1 MTLTE
6 AAEDARLLRMI
17 YKNNQKINR
26 ITMKTLIYI
35 IIIILIPVMMQ
46 AQYTGGAGRG
56 DASFSLYNTH
66 LPVIKINEKLPQ
78 KYGLHQNF
86 PNPFNPETKIKFEL
100 SQTDNGKQNT
110 VTKLVIYDIS
120 GKEVKILVNE
130 TLPPGFYEVDFN
142 GSMLSSGVYFYKLT
156 SGEYAESKKMILMK

>member
-1 MTLTE
+1 
-6 AAEDARLLRMI
+6 
-17 YKNNQKINR
+17 
-26 ITMKTLIYI
+26 MKTIIYI
-35 IIIILIPVMMQ
+35 FIIILMPVMIQ

-66 LPVIKINEKLPQ
+66 LPVIKINEELPQ

-100 SQTDNGKQNT
+100 SQTDNRKQKT
-110 VTKLVIYDIS
+110 VTRLIIYDIS

-130 TLPPGFYEVDFN
+130 MLQPGVYEVDFN
-142 GSMLSSGVYFYKLT
+142 GSLLPSGVYFYKLT
-156 SGEYAESKKMILMK
+156 AGEYAETKKMILMK